1 MCKHYCINNQYIT
14 QGAIMRIEVS
24 IAKTT
29 ALPNGA
35 LEALNNELAK
45 RIAHYYPE
53 RENQVTVRYAAGN
66 NLSVIGGLKEDKD
79 RISEI
84 LQETWESADDWFIHD

>member
-1 MCKHYCINNQYIT
+1 
-14 QGAIMRIEVS
+14 MRIEVS

-29 ALPNGA
+29 ALPSGA
-35 LEALNNELAK
+35 LEALNNELSK
-45 RIAHYYPE
+45 RIAQHNPE
-53 RENQVTVRYAAGN
+53 RETQVTVRYAAGN

>member
-1 MCKHYCINNQYIT
+1 
-14 QGAIMRIEVS
+14 MRIEVS

-29 ALPNGA
+29 ALPSGA
-35 LEALNNELAK
+35 LEALNNELSK
-45 RIAHYYPE
+45 RIAQHYPE

-66 NLSVIGGLKEDKD
+66 NLSVIGGLKEDKV

>member
-1 MCKHYCINNQYIT
+1 MCKRYCINNQYIT

>member
-1 MCKHYCINNQYIT
+1 MCKRYCINNQYIT
-14 QGAIMRIEVS
+14 QGAIMRIEVT